1 MEHIDARAAKIIY
14 RLSDVSN
21 QEAITIAGWE
31 SINSMYKRKL
41 LTFMYQVYKS
51 ELPDNI
57 IRLFSSSNCCYDL
70 RNSIKFEVPRFNL
83 EVGRNSLR
91 YRGALFWNS
100 IPDNLKR
107 APSLNIFKKQTLVRQ
122 YKFQQDK
129 MFMVKNGKI
138 TRFNQHCS

>member
-1 MEHIDARAAKIIY
+1 MEYIHARAAKIIY

-21 QEAITIAGWE
+21 QEALIIAGWE

-70 RNSIKFEVPRFNL
+70 RNSIKFEVRHFNL
-83 EVGRNSLR
+83 EWAGIHQDIGELCS
-91 YRGALFWNS
+91 GTPF
-100 IPDNLKR
+100 
-107 APSLNIFKKQTLVRQ
+107 QT
-122 YKFQQDK
+122 
-129 MFMVKNGKI
+129 I
-138 TRFNQHCS
+138 

>member
-1 MEHIDARAAKIIY
+1 MEH

-21 QEAITIAGWE
+21 QDAITIAGWE

-57 IRLFSSSNCCYDL
+57 IRLLSSSNCCYDL

-83 EVGRNSLR
+83 EVGRNS
-91 YRGALFWNS
+91 
-100 IPDNLKR
+100 
-107 APSLNIFKKQTLVRQ
+107 
-122 YKFQQDK
+122 
-129 MFMVKNGKI
+129 
-138 TRFNQHCS
+138 

>member
-1 MEHIDARAAKIIY
+1 
-14 RLSDVSN
+14 
-21 QEAITIAGWE
+21 
-31 SINSMYKRKL
+31 MYKRKL
-41 LTFMYQVYKS
+41 LTFMYQVYKF

-57 IRLFSSSNCCYDL
+57 TRLFSSSNCCYDL

-107 APSLNIFKKQTLVRQ
+107 APSLNIFKKLLKKNRPL
-122 YKFQQDK
+122 FDNINFNK
-129 MFMVKNGKI
+129 MK
-138 TRFNQHCS
+138 